1 MPNCGEGVERL
12 ARRMRGFQAPC
23 IRWQAHTPKAF
34 SLRRRWAALAARMRC
49 SRRSGVILYIAMIT
63 AISWPTP
70 HQSALAD
77 SFSSRRSLLAAA
89 LMEQCGLAASWSC
102 CLLKARLWKPS
113 PGREKVSSDS
123 ETDEGEGSILLMLED
138 AVTKSL
144 LLEEKVLNAVKR
156 MRCSRCSGVILY
168 KYFANGYF
176 VAYDPHNSA

>member
-1 MPNCGEGVERL
+1 
-12 ARRMRGFQAPC
+12 
-23 IRWQAHTPKAF
+23 
-34 SLRRRWAALAARMRC
+34 
-49 SRRSGVILYIAMIT
+49 MIT
-63 AISWPTP
+63 AALQPTALTIRHSRFATLTLAKLVASLALHPPVSATEADYAP
-70 HQSALAD
+70 HQSAHAD

-123 ETDEGEGSILLMLED
+123 ETDEGEGGILLMLED

-156 MRCSRCSGVILY
+156 MRCSRRSGVILY
-168 KYFANGYF
+168 SYDNGHF
-176 VAYDPHNSA
+176 MAYTSSVSSR